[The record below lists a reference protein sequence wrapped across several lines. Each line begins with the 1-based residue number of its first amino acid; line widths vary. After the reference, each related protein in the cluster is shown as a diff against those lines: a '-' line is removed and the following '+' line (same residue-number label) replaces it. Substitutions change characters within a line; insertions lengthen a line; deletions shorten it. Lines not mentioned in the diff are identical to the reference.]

1 MKVFIRRINM
11 EQLLELLKEVKS
23 EIDFEKEKNL
33 VDEGLLDSLEIV
45 TIIAAI
51 EDKFGIEIDP
61 DDIDP
66 DNFQSAE
73 AMWEMIEK
81 IKK

>member
-1 MKVFIRRINM
+1 M

>member
-1 MKVFIRRINM
+1 M

-23 EIDFEKEKNL
+23 DIDFEKETDL

-45 TIIAAI
+45 TIIASI
-51 EDKFGIEIDP
+51 EEKFGIEIDP

-73 AMWEMIEK
+73 AMWEMIQRLR
-81 IKK
+81 

>member
-1 MKVFIRRINM
+1 M
-11 EQLLELLKEVKS
+11 EHLLELLKEIKS
-23 EIDFEKEKNL
+23 DIDFEKKTDL

-45 TIIAAI
+45 TIIASI
-51 EDKFGIEIDP
+51 EETFGIEIDP
-61 DDIDP
+61 EDIDP

-73 AMWEMIEK
+73 AMWDMIQK

>member
-1 MKVFIRRINM
+1 M
-11 EQLLELLKEVKS
+11 ELLLELLKEVKS
-23 EIDFEKEKNL
+23 DIDFEKETDL

-45 TIIAAI
+45 TIIASI
-51 EDKFGIEIDP
+51 EEKFGVEIDP

-73 AMWEMIEK
+73 AMWEMIQK

>member
-1 MKVFIRRINM
+1 M
-11 EQLLELLKEVKS
+11 EHLLELLKEIKS
-23 EIDFEKEKNL
+23 DIDFEKKTDL

-45 TIIAAI
+45 TIIASI
-51 EDKFGIEIDP
+51 EESFGIEIDP
-61 DDIDP
+61 EDIDP

-73 AMWEMIEK
+73 AMWDMIQK

>member
-1 MKVFIRRINM
+1 M

-23 EIDFEKEKNL
+23 DIDFEKETDL

-45 TIIAAI
+45 TIIASI
-51 EDKFGIEIDP
+51 EEKFGIEIDP
-61 DDIDP
+61 DEIDP

-73 AMWEMIEK
+73 TMWEMIEK

>member
-1 MKVFIRRINM
+1 M

-23 EIDFEKEKNL
+23 DIDFEKEKGL

-45 TIIAAI
+45 TIIASI
-51 EDKFGIEIDP
+51 EEKFGIEINP

-73 AMWEMIEK
+73 KMWGMIEK
-81 IKK
+81 FKK

>member
-1 MKVFIRRINM
+1 M
-11 EQLLELLKEVKS
+11 EQLLELLKAVKS
-23 EIDFEKEKNL
+23 DIDFEKETDL

-45 TIIAAI
+45 TIIDSI
-51 EDKFGIEIDP
+51 EETFGIEINP

-73 AMWEMIEK
+73 TMWKMIENN
-81 IKK
+81 KK

>member
-1 MKVFIRRINM
+1 M

-23 EIDFEKEKNL
+23 DIDFEKETDL

-45 TIIAAI
+45 TIIASI
-51 EDKFGIEIDP
+51 EEKFGIEINP

-66 DNFQSAE
+66 DNFQSAKT
-73 AMWEMIEK
+73 MWKMIQT

>member
-1 MKVFIRRINM
+1 M

-23 EIDFEKEKNL
+23 DIDFEKETDL

-45 TIIAAI
+45 TIIASI
-51 EDKFGIEIDP
+51 EEKFGIEIDP

-66 DNFQSAE
+66 DNFQSAA
-73 AMWEMIEK
+73 AMWEMIQRLR
-81 IKK
+81 

>member
-1 MKVFIRRINM
+1 M
-11 EQLLELLKEVKS
+11 EALLDILKEVKND
-23 EIDFEKEKNL
+23 IDYGKETAL

-45 TIIAAI
+45 TIIGAI
-51 EDKFGIEIDP
+51 EEKFGVEINP

-73 AMWEMIEK
+73 AMWKMIQK
-81 IKK
+81 IKES

>member
-1 MKVFIRRINM
+1 M

-23 EIDFEKEKNL
+23 DIDFEKETDL

-45 TIIAAI
+45 TIIASI
-51 EDKFGIEIDP
+51 EEKFGIEINP
-61 DDIDP
+61 DDVDH
-66 DNFQSAE
+66 DNFQSAKT
-73 AMWEMIEK
+73 MWKMIQT

>member
-1 MKVFIRRINM
+1 M
-11 EQLLELLKEVKS
+11 EHLLELLKEIKS
-23 EIDFEKEKNL
+23 DIDFEKKTDL

-45 TIIAAI
+45 TIIASI
-51 EDKFGIEIDP
+51 EEKFGIEIDP
-61 DDIDP
+61 EDIDP

-73 AMWEMIEK
+73 AMWDMIQK

>member
-1 MKVFIRRINM
+1 M
-11 EQLLELLKEVKS
+11 EQLLELLKAVKS
-23 EIDFEKEKNL
+23 DIDFEKETGL

-45 TIIAAI
+45 TIIDSI
-51 EDKFGIEIDP
+51 EEKFGIEINP

-81 IKK
+81 NKK

>member
-1 MKVFIRRINM
+1 M
-11 EQLLELLKEVKS
+11 EQLLELLKAVKS
-23 EIDFEKEKNL
+23 DIDFEKETDL

-45 TIIAAI
+45 TIIDSI
-51 EDKFGIEIDP
+51 EETFGIEINP

-73 AMWEMIEK
+73 TMWKMIEK
-81 IKK
+81 NKK

>member
-1 MKVFIRRINM
+1 M

-23 EIDFEKEKNL
+23 DIDFEKETDL

-45 TIIAAI
+45 TIIASI
-51 EDKFGIEIDP
+51 EEKFGIEIDP

-73 AMWEMIEK
+73 AMWEMILRLR
-81 IKK
+81 

>member
-1 MKVFIRRINM
+1 MK
-11 EQLLELLKEVKS
+11 QLLELLKGVKS
-23 EIDFEKEKNL
+23 DIDFEKETDL

-45 TIIAAI
+45 TIIASI
-51 EDKFGIEIDP
+51 EEKFGIEIDP

-73 AMWEMIEK
+73 AMWEMIQK
-81 IKK
+81 IKSNEHS

>member
-1 MKVFIRRINM
+1 M

-23 EIDFEKEKNL
+23 DIDFEKETDL

-45 TIIAAI
+45 TIIASI
-51 EDKFGIEIDP
+51 EEKFGIDINP

-73 AMWEMIEK
+73 AMWEMIQRLR
-81 IKK
+81 